1 MTSRPKSIAKVLS
14 PNDTGSSG
22 SHQAGILVP
31 RKSDILSFFPE
42 LSSGTKNPRAQIP
55 FVDSCGTRWTFTF
68 IYYNNKFFD
77 PSGTRNEYRLTG
89 MTRFLRECGAEPG
102 DKIVFKRDEN
112 DCYGVELERQRKLA
126 SNLSIDSVGRVHI
139 SISPANS
146 WKIVEM

>member
-1 MTSRPKSIAKVLS
+1 MTCRPKSIAKVLS
-14 PNDTGSSG
+14 ANDTGSSG

-31 RKSDILSFFPE
+31 KKGEILSFFPA
-42 LSSGTKNPRAQIP
+42 LDGNTKNPRTQIP
-55 FVDSCGTRWTFTF
+55 FVDGCGTCWTFTL
-68 IYYNNKFFD
+68 IYYNNKFFN

-102 DKIVFKRDEN
+102 DKLVFSRDDN
-112 DCYGVELERQRKLA
+112 DCYSVELERQRKYA
-126 SNLSIDSVGRVHI
+126 SHLSTDSDGRMHF